1 MYSRVTLLEI
11 DTMRIDMEAAL
22 ELFRERVLPSL
33 REQDGFEGVYVLGTP
48 EGKGMLL
55 SLWDTEEAADAT
67 AETGF
72 YPEVLAKYVTLFRA
86 PPGREHY
93 EVLFADAPALATG

>member
-1 MYSRVTLLEI
+1 VYSRVTLLEI
-11 DTMRIDMEAAL
+11 DTMRVDVADAV
-22 ELFRERVLPSL
+22 ELFREQVLPGL
-33 REQDGFEGVYVLGTP
+33 HEQAGFLGVYVLGTP
-48 EGKGMLL
+48 EGKGLLL
-55 SLWDTEEAADAT
+55 SLWETEEAADAT

-72 YPEVLAKYVTLFRA
+72 YAEVLAKYVTLFRA

>member
-11 DTMRIDMEAAL
+11 DTMRVEVDDAV
-22 ELFRERVLPSL
+22 ELFREQVLPRL
-33 REQDGFEGVYVLGTP
+33 HEQEGFLGVYVLGTQ
-48 EGKGMLL
+48 EGKGLLL
-55 SLWDTEEAADAT
+55 SLWETEEAADAT

-72 YPEVLAKYVTLFRA
+72 YADVLAKYVTLFRA

>member
-11 DTMRIDMEAAL
+11 DTMRVDMGAAV
-22 ELFRERVLPSL
+22 ELFCEQVLPRL
-33 REQDGFEGVYVLGTP
+33 REQEGFLGVYVLGTS
-48 EGKGMLL
+48 EGKGLLL
-55 SLWDTEEAADAT
+55 SLWETEEAADAT

-72 YPEVLAKYVTLFRA
+72 YPEVLAQYVTLFRS